1 MCPDGPGGAVMGGRH
16 QAILALKEEE
26 GTQYAPVMG
35 GTWILIHGGGAGG
48 PGAEDVCR
56 SYEELNG
63 DGGVPEGGEGAERRH
78 IMCCTV

>member
-1 MCPDGPGGAVMGGRH
+1 MGGRH

-63 DGGVPEGGEGAERRH
+63 DGGAPEGGEGAERRH

>member
-63 DGGVPEGGEGAERRH
+63 DGGAPEGGEGAERRH